1 VSGPV
6 IGVDLGTVNSC
17 VAVVRGGKPEILGD
31 EGSRALLPSCI
42 SFQGDRELVG
52 AAAKRHAATDPHA
65 TVIAVKRLL
74 GHPFDSDI
82 VRRAAKRLPYPVKP
96 SPLGSVLL
104 EVAGRELTPVQVSA
118 RILRDLRERAERVLG
133 CEVSRAVVAVP
144 AHFTDVQ
151 RKATKLAAEYAGL
164 EVLRLVNEP
173 TAAAFA
179 YGYKKERDFTLAV
192 YDLGG
197 GTFDVTLMRAV
208 GDTFQ
213 VVATDGDPFLG
224 GEDVDQAIAGW
235 LEAEFEAETGSD
247 LAHDVHARLRLKEAA
262 ERAKVELAAV
272 ERTSIELPFL
282 TQLPDG
288 RRPSFSRALTRE
300 KLEELARPVVERTLA
315 LCRRCLEAAHIDP
328 KQLDEVLLVGGQSR
342 MPLVRA
348 AVRDFFRREPRRD
361 INPDEV
367 VALGAA
373 LYAYSLVVDELQEG
387 AQAAAGESYEVAVRS
402 TEVVRKL
409 VDEVEQYREKRAA
422 GTPAADARL
431 QELLKAAEQ
440 IDPEHLEIERAG
452 LDVERVRRPAA
463 TDPDLPRTSDRDLP
477 QAVAELRDGLMELD
491 WKAADVIERLAAQ
504 NANDPRAMEI
514 IEQARALLERN
525 LGHARDAAEQAQELS
540 AEAREHRDARRV
552 QLRDVTS
559 LPLGIAATGDLFSEL
574 IAGNT
579 AIPVQQQRVFATS
592 QDGQTEV
599 EIRVFQGR
607 EQRCR
612 DNQLLGSF
620 ILQGIEPAARM
631 TKRID
636 VAFRIDESGIL
647 SVQARDADS
656 GAVQGMRVEDPLGL
670 QQVEPEAGFAPA
682 APSAAVPAGSPP
694 PQDERD
700 VFDFTGARE
709 LDPENL

>member
-1 VSGPV
+1 VTGPV
-6 IGVDLGTVNSC
+6 IGIDLGTVNSC
-17 VAVVRGGKPEILGD
+17 VAVVRGGKAEILGD

-52 AAAKRHAATDPHA
+52 AAARRHAATDPHS
-65 TVIAVKRLL
+65 TVIAAKRLL
-74 GHPFDSDI
+74 GHPFDSEV
-82 VRRAAKRLPYPVKP
+82 VRRAVQRLPYPVKP

-118 RILRDLRERAERVLG
+118 RILKSLRERAERALG
-133 CEVSRAVVAVP
+133 CEVGRAVVAVP

-179 YGYKKERDFTLAV
+179 YGYKKARDFTLAV

-224 GEDVDQAIAGW
+224 GEDVDQAIASW
-235 LEAEFEAETGSD
+235 LEAEFRGETKSD
-247 LAHDVHARLRLKEAA
+247 LSHDTHARLRLKEAA
-262 ERAKVELAAV
+262 ERAKIELADV

-288 RRPSFSRALTRE
+288 RRPSFSRALTRA
-300 KLEELARPVVERTLA
+300 KLEELARPVVERTFE
-315 LCRRCLEAAHIDP
+315 LCRRCLVAAKLDVN
-328 KQLDEVLLVGGQSR
+328 QLDEVLLVGGQSR
-342 MPLVRA
+342 MPLVRKA
-348 AVRDFFRREPRRD
+348 ARAFFGREPRRD

-373 LYAYSLVVDELQEG
+373 LYAYSLVADELQEG
-387 AQAAAGESYEVAVRS
+387 AEAAAGESYEVALRS
-402 TEVVRKL
+402 SEVVRRL
-409 VDEVEQYREKRAA
+409 VDEVSHYQETRKQKSAPA
-422 GTPAADARL
+422 GDALSERL
-431 QELLKAAEQ
+431 AELLKAAE
-440 IDPEHLEIERAG
+440 EREPVQPPPV
-452 LDVERVRRPAA
+452 DR
-463 TDPDLPRTSDRDLP
+463 DLPKVSDRDLP

-491 WKAADVIERLAAQ
+491 WKATDVIEKLAAQ
-504 NANDPRAMEI
+504 AQNDPRAMEL
-514 IEQARALLERN
+514 IEQARAALERQ
-525 LGHARDAAEQAQELS
+525 LEQARGAADDALDYADQALK
-540 AEAREHRDARRV
+540 HRSARRV
-552 QLRDVTS
+552 DLLDVTS
-559 LPLGIAATGDLFSEL
+559 LPLGIAATGDLFTQL
-574 IAGNT
+574 IAANT
-579 AIPVQQQRVFATS
+579 AIPAQHQRVFATS

-620 ILQGIEPAARM
+620 ILQGIDPAPRM

-656 GAVQGMRVEDPLGL
+656 GAAQGMRVEDPLGL
-670 QQVEPEAGFAPA
+670 QQVEPEPQAPA
-682 APSAAVPAGSPP
+682 APEPGS
-694 PQDERD
+694 ET
-700 VFDFTGARE
+700 FDFGTRE
-709 LDPENL
+709 LDPDQL

>member
-6 IGVDLGTVNSC
+6 IGIDLGTVNSC
-17 VAVVRGGKPEILGD
+17 VAVVRDGKAEILGD

-52 AAAKRHAATDPHA
+52 AAARRHAATDPHS

-74 GHPFDSDI
+74 GHPFDSDV
-82 VRRAAKRLPYPVKP
+82 VRRAMERLPYPVKA

-118 RILRDLRERAERVLG
+118 RILKSLRERAERALG
-133 CEVSRAVVAVP
+133 CEVGRAVVAVP

-224 GEDVDQAIAGW
+224 GEDVDQAIATW
-235 LEAEFEAETGSD
+235 LEAEFRGETASD
-247 LAHDVHARLRLKEAA
+247 LSHDTHARLRLKEAA
-262 ERAKVELAAV
+262 ERAKIELADV

-288 RRPSFSRALTRE
+288 RRPSFSRALTRA
-300 KLEELARPVVERTLA
+300 KLDELARPIVERTFE
-315 LCRRCLEAAHIDP
+315 LCRRCLVAAKLDVA
-328 KQLDEVLLVGGQSR
+328 QLDEVLLVGGQSR
-342 MPLVRA
+342 MPLVRKA
-348 AVRDFFRREPRRD
+348 ARAFFGREPRRD

-373 LYAYSLVVDELQEG
+373 LHAYSLVADELQEG
-387 AQAAAGESYEVAVRS
+387 AEVAAGDSYEVALRS
-402 TEVVRKL
+402 TEVVRKI
-409 VDEVEQYREKRAA
+409 VDEVEQFQEARKQKDGSA
-422 GTPAADARL
+422 GDALSPRL
-431 QELLKAAEQ
+431 AELLKAAEERE
-440 IDPEHLEIERAG
+440 PEPLPPHERAA
-452 LDVERVRRPAA
+452 V
-463 TDPDLPRTSDRDLP
+463 DPDLPRASDRDLP

-491 WKAADVIERLAAQ
+491 WKATDVIEKLAAQ
-504 NANDPRAMEI
+504 AQSDPRAMEL
-514 IEQARALLERN
+514 IEQARAAMERN
-525 LGHARDAAEQAQELS
+525 LDQARNAADS
-540 AEAREHRDARRV
+540 ALDFVEEAREHKGARRV
-552 QLRDVTS
+552 DLLDVTS
-559 LPLGIAATGDLFSEL
+559 LPLGIAATGDLFTQL
-574 IAGNT
+574 IAANT
-579 AIPVQQQRVFATS
+579 AIPAQHKRVFTTS

-612 DNQLLGSF
+612 ENQLLGSF
-620 ILQGIEPAARM
+620 ILQGIAAAPRM

-656 GAVQGMRVEDPLGL
+656 GAAQGMRVEDPLGL
-670 QQVEPEAGFAPA
+670 QQVEPEPQAPA
-682 APSAAVPAGSPP
+682 EPVES
-694 PQDERD
+694 RD
-700 VFDFTGARE
+700 TETFNFGTRE
-709 LDPENL
+709 LDPDQL